1 MDRLLGF
8 TKYSHY
14 HMAIGIFIIQT
25 MISVKWQTFINLH
38 NSISNLH
45 DLTEKSRTAICFPS
59 QQYKSK
65 VFTKQTLSD
74 VI

>member
-1 MDRLLGF
+1 
-8 TKYSHY
+8 
-14 HMAIGIFIIQT
+14 MAICSFIIQT
-25 MISVKWQTFINLH
+25 MNSVKWQTFINLH